1 MLLLC
6 AYSSASASMPLKQL
20 ALAVFALHLKTSVP
34 DVFDRLMGCSPQI
47 NARMRCIIA
56 VF

>member
-1 MLLLC
+1 
-6 AYSSASASMPLKQL
+6 MPLKQL